1 MTSSNLEKI
10 FQATTEAPTQEVVT
24 EEVVVVK
31 EATVENLVYKL
42 VKYASFTYHLNTQA
56 HLLHLNLET
65 PFFLSL
71 HKFLRKQYEQHI
83 ADFDTVSEL
92 VRSMDFLLPM
102 CQKGLLGMCKEF
114 KHVGSYE
121 ATESLTTYTKNLEAA
136 GFMGKELVD
145 MAREVGA
152 PDVENEL
159 ATIVGSCFK
168 SAWMLKATLRNG
180 GIS

>member
-42 VKYASFTYHLNTQA
+42 VRYASFTYHLNTQA

-83 ADFDTVSEL
+83 AEFDTVSEL

-114 KHVGSYE
+114 KHVSSYD
-121 ATESLTTYTKNLEAA
+121 ATEGLTTYTKNLEAA
-136 GFMGKELVD
+136 GFMAKELVD

-159 ATIVGSCFK
+159 ATIVGNCFK

-180 GIS
+180 GVG